1 MATSYKRTII
11 QIPLKDVKLF
21 EDYAS
26 FYGLSVSSAIISL
39 AKKGLEQE
47 QVIKYLPDI
56 VSMYNY
62 LKSDNSK
69 SNKKVVKKKKS
80 QKA

>member
-21 EDYAS
+21 EDYAN

-56 VSMYNY
+56 VSMYND
-62 LKSDNSK
+62 LKIDSSK
-69 SNKKVVKKKKS
+69 TNKKAPKSKKTK
-80 QKA
+80 

>member
-26 FYGLSVSSAIISL
+26 YYSLSVSSAIISL

-47 QVIKYLPDI
+47 QVIKYIPDI
-56 VSMYNY
+56 VNMYNDF
-62 LKSDNSK
+62 KDNSK
-69 SNKKVVKKKKS
+69 TNKKAPKKIKSKKS
-80 QKA
+80 